1 MRLGHEL
8 DDDDH
13 RIPVHPQ
20 QTIPEERHEG
30 DVTQE

>member
-13 RIPVHPQ
+13 GVIPHHVV
-20 QTIPEERHEG
+20 EG
-30 DVTQE
+30 NSAEAVSQ